1 MPGTRIGQPCEVRI
15 HIGVL
20 RGDRVALYPNDASLD
35 AQLAMR
41 TPQDQTAVNVGKNW
55 TVTTAAPDQ
64 VKKWLGGAI
73 VGADG

>member
-1 MPGTRIGQPCEVRI
+1 M
-15 HIGVL
+15 
-20 RGDRVALYPNDASLD
+20 ALYPNDASQD

-41 TPQDQTAVNVGKNW
+41 TPQDQTAVNVGRNW